1 MLDLRRYW
9 QEVRTLER
17 ALPEFVWLMGVEDP
31 LRRLSAGGP
40 VEVPAARA
48 AQLLHEKSHRVATGE
63 EIAAHLAREAANQRR
78 ALDDEMRRRGIAVVT
93 VPPRP
98 TKS

>member
-17 ALPEFVWLMGVEDP
+17 ALPDFVWLMGLEDP

-48 AQLLHEKSHRVATGE
+48 AQLLHDKSHRAATDKE
-63 EIAAHLAREAANQRR
+63 LADHLALTPRGSAAS
-78 ALDDEMRRRGIAVVT
+78 VT
-93 VPPRP
+93 AKQLLVDWYR
-98 TKS
+98 